1 MAKKGKKGKGKG
13 DKKGPEL
20 ITTRA
25 ILRERERCMCP
36 RLGDAYTRAS
46 KADEIRTVRQAMR
59 DGTSGMRVPAL
70 QLLGR
75 FFLAVE
81 CHTLESSC
89 LRSTWMARVRLCWS
103 RSV

>member
-36 RLGDAYTRAS
+36 RLGDAYTHAS
-46 KADEIRTVRQAMR
+46 KADEIRTVRARRAARR
-59 DGTSGMRVPAL
+59 DERA
-70 QLLGR
+70 
-75 FFLAVE
+75 
-81 CHTLESSC
+81 
-89 LRSTWMARVRLCWS
+89 RSL
-103 RSV
+103 

>member
-46 KADEIRTVRQAMR
+46 KADEIRTVRARRATRR
-59 DGTSGMRVPAL
+59 DERA
-70 QLLGR
+70 
-75 FFLAVE
+75 
-81 CHTLESSC
+81 
-89 LRSTWMARVRLCWS
+89 RSL
-103 RSV
+103 